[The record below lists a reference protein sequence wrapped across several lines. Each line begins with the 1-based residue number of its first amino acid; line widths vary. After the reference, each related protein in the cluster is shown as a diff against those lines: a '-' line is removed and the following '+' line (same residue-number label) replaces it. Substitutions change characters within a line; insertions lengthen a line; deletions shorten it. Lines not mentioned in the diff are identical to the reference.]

1 MPKLP
6 SVKIPVLVVCGA
18 DDAGT
23 PPEAN
28 RRIASLVANGRYE
41 QIASARHFPNVE
53 HPETFNH
60 IMMEWLKARQ

>member
-1 MPKLP
+1 M
-6 SVKIPVLVVCGA
+6 VCGA

-28 RRIASLVANGRYE
+28 RRIAELVPGGRYE
-41 QIASARHFPNVE
+41 QIAAARHFPNVE

-60 IMMEWLKARQ
+60 IMMDWLKSR